1 MGGSYWLLAVSSSK
15 PQRTQRTQSK
25 RTTLRIVIPSG
36 ADRSRG
42 TMPLPLSVR
51 FRLLAACLQ
60 FLKILSVPLCLCG
73 EVVLAESGS
82 EAQSSNGPMAELHW
96 LDQKIPGG
104 EQGGGDIA
112 ALENDALDAYSRV
125 VTSVAAR
132 G

>member
-1 MGGSYWLLAVSSSK
+1 
-15 PQRTQRTQSK
+15 
-25 RTTLRIVIPSG
+25 
-36 ADRSRG
+36 
-42 TMPLPLSVR
+42 MPLPLSVR

-82 EAQSSNGPMAELHW
+82 EAQSSNGPMAELHR
-96 LDQKIPGG
+96 LNQKIPGSEPG
-104 EQGGGDIA
+104 SGDIA

-132 G
+132 ASRSVVKIEVFRRDRRGELRPAG